1 MKNLFFAI
9 ALILSI
15 HISAQ
20 EGTEKANVFVRV
32 YDLQGKKIS
41 KGNILSISDTS
52 LQLKGKREPMK
63 ISARSIGLIKTKH
76 SGGNNILIGAAT
88 GATFLA
94 ILGAITADPDAMIM
108 GYSAAEG
115 AAAGVL
121 FGGPAGAT
129 IGGITMLFKKSKSY
143 KINGEELKWKAFKET
158 IIGMNYPEAEPS
170 RYQSEKVNF

>member
-15 HISAQ
+15 NINAQ

-41 KGNILSISDTS
+41 KGNILSISDTL

-63 ISARSIGLIKTKH
+63 ITARSIGLIKTKH
-76 SGGNNILIGAAT
+76 SGGNNVLIGAVS

-94 ILGAITADPDAMIM
+94 ILGAASADPDAMFL
-108 GYSAAEG
+108 GYSTGEG
-115 AAAGVL
+115 AAMGVL
-121 FGGPAGAT
+121 LGAPT
-129 IGGITMLFKKSKSY
+129 GAAIGGITTLFKNSKSY
-143 KINGEELKWKAFKET
+143 KINGDELKWKEFKET
-158 IIGMNYPEAEPS
+158 IIGLK
-170 RYQSEKVNF
+170 Q

>member
-20 EGTEKANVFVRV
+20 EGTEKANIFVRV

-63 ISARSIGLIKTKH
+63 ITVNSIGLIKTKQ
-76 SGGNNILIGAAT
+76 SAGNNVLIGALS
-88 GATFLA
+88 GASFFGL
-94 ILGAITADPDAMIM
+94 LGAVTADPDALIL
-108 GYSAAEG
+108 GYSAGEG
-115 AAAGVL
+115 AAAGA
-121 FGGPAGAT
+121 FIGGTAGAT
-129 IGGITMLFKKSKSY
+129 IGGITALFKNSKSY
-143 KINGEELKWKAFKET
+143 KINGDELKWKEFKET
-158 IIGMNYPEAEPS
+158 IIGLK
-170 RYQSEKVNF
+170 Q